1 MNMNNEV
8 YFKAK
13 AEMDR
18 RFPQEELGYRNG
30 IVATAIAKGRK
41 EKLTEDWLRKT
52 LLMDVEDGFISY
64 EQAVYIHKDYYK
76 AIEEVKEMF

>member
-1 MNMNNEV
+1 MNNEV

-18 RFPQEELGYRNG
+18 RFPQVELDYRNTV
-30 IVATAIAKGRK
+30 VASAIAKGKK

-64 EQAVYIHKDYYK
+64 EQAEYIHKDYYK